1 MSYRMRAKLCSDQI
15 DDAFP
20 VGAGLGMKPEREK
33 RIGRRATIPENSR
46 ALLAADSHGLMP
58 LNGTEIIWNRRG
70 HLGELRKKTFFEE
83 RFPRLDRSNG
93 GRHTERLDITTR
105 DLVT

>member
-1 MSYRMRAKLCSDQI
+1 MSYRMRTKLCSDQI

-20 VGAGLGMKPEREK
+20 IGASLGMKPERDK
-33 RIGRRATIPENSR
+33 RIRRRAAIPENSR
-46 ALLAADSHGLMP
+46 ALLAADSHCLMP

-83 RFPRLDRSNG
+83 RFPRLGRSK
-93 GRHTERLDITTR
+93 RWRQTHRAP
-105 DLVT
+105 